1 MNAENMV
8 RRQLYLPRDLNTRL
22 KGWAR
27 EQKVSESEIM
37 REALIQFLE
46 REKRR
51 ATLPEDNPVFKMKG
65 IFTGDEGCLL
75 AAEKHDEIL
84 YDIGSKE

>member
-8 RRQLYLPRDLNTRL
+8 RRQLYLPQDLNTQL

-27 EQKVSESEIM
+27 ECKVSESEIM
-37 REALIQFLE
+37 REALVQFLE

-51 ATLPEDNPVFKMKG
+51 ATLPEDNPVFKMEG
-65 IFTGDEGCLL
+65 IFAGDESSSL

-84 YDIGSKE
+84 YDTGSKV